1 MDLLVPLSFIPSL
14 YSLNSL
20 SQVLFVPQLGT
31 SPSADYVTRPFPF
44 FNFPSLFIIV
54 PRPIVFSKFLQ
65 NLNISFRLFNYSIE
79 FSLLHVLMRRVV
91 DRLKSRIEID
101 EELMVDQK
109 FFNRSWGAVNT
120 ECNGTEAATFSS
132 RLDQGKWSVAEFH
145 LKLTRA
151 IFQFAMQRNI
161 NSLKRW
167 TLIEY
172 RTTFYREPVQRYR
185 LSFPLRYPILFF
197 LFLI

>member
-132 RLDQGKWSVAEFH
+132 RPDQGKWSVAEFH

-172 RTTFYREPVQRYR
+172 RTIFIENLYNDIDFPF
-185 LSFPLRYPILFF
+185 LSDTPILFL

>member
-91 DRLKSRIEID
+91 DR
-101 EELMVDQK
+101 VD
-109 FFNRSWGAVNT
+109 
-120 ECNGTEAATFSS
+120 
-132 RLDQGKWSVAEFH
+132 
-145 LKLTRA
+145 
-151 IFQFAMQRNI
+151 
-161 NSLKRW
+161 
-167 TLIEY
+167 
-172 RTTFYREPVQRYR
+172 
-185 LSFPLRYPILFF
+185 
-197 LFLI
+197 

>member
-1 MDLLVPLSFIPSL
+1 
-14 YSLNSL
+14 
-20 SQVLFVPQLGT
+20 
-31 SPSADYVTRPFPF
+31 
-44 FNFPSLFIIV
+44 
-54 PRPIVFSKFLQ
+54 
-65 NLNISFRLFNYSIE
+65 
-79 FSLLHVLMRRVV
+79 MRRVV

-132 RLDQGKWSVAEFH
+132 RPDQGKWSVAEFH

-172 RTTFYREPVQRYR
+172 RTIFIENLYNDIDFPF
-185 LSFPLRYPILFF
+185 LSDTPILFL